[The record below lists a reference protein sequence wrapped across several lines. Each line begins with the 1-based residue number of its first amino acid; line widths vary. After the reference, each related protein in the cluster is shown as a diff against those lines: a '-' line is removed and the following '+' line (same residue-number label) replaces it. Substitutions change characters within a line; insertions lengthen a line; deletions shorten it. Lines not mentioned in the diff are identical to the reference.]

1 MVSFYTCS
9 PISRWRPSF
18 VYAPF
23 AARQTFAAEGA
34 PLNTP
39 QTGSH
44 RVQNPWEHS
53 QEANPLAARALGQAL
68 SQPPAQALSGQHDG
82 RRLRSAGVRH
92 GAWLEHGRRGRAS
105 RRRRRWRSELGQAAF
120 AASGARALSAGL
132 RARLLPV
139 QLLAAAPLR
148 AGAAL
153 GTAHGVRTACHAPC
167 TLHPPCVQ
175 AACCSMLAA
184 CCAPRT
190 LAGTL
195 HACCICTAAAPHTR
209 TTSTRAPPAILTTV
223 LAPMPTGGLL
233 RQGLLQ
239 L

>member
-9 PISRWRPSF
+9 PIASRPSF

>member
-1 MVSFYTCS
+1 MSLLHPLRGRQTS
-9 PISRWRPSF
+9 TTRKQ
-18 VYAPF
+18 
-23 AARQTFAAEGA
+23 AARATYQQ
-34 PLNTP
+34 NSR
-39 QTGSH
+39 SH

-68 SQPPAQALSGQHDG
+68 SQPPAQALSGQHHG

-105 RRRRRWRSELGQAAF
+105 RRRRWRRELGQAAF
-120 AASGARALSAGL
+120 AASGARALCAGL

-167 TLHPPCVQ
+167 TLYPPCVH
-175 AACCSMLAA
+175 AACCPMHAA
-184 CCAPRT
+184 RCAPRT

-223 LAPMPTGGLL
+223 LATVPTGGLL